1 MSIVI
6 SILGI
11 VVIVAG
17 IIFSGSNEDRSN
29 LHKLMY
35 GLLSVVSGVLL
46 LLWAS
51 LVNVGAGKI
60 GIVKFNNAINVEYLK
75 SGWHLI
81 NPIAQYVE
89 IDPRT
94 KYYTFNHSK
103 RENESDTLH
112 VKCNDGS
119 IINVGLSL
127 LYHIIPGEKAF
138 LSAEGGLDCRE
149 KIISPISEMVI
160 SKVISDNN
168 FSGNGIVDWN
178 VLAKQVR
185 WAMKAELKKYG
196 IKAEQLLVSNWN
208 SPHLDVPA
216 MELQNTYYAVALPQ
230 TKTVVDAFAAIVN
243 TSKPKIVFNPQ
254 EEVLNTTETHIAK
267 PAPIEND
274 DVTTLL
280 VADEAAANP
289 CKAMDENTFD
299 AVKQMV
305 LASGTSTYQKLTTAQ
320 QLITSNCFT
329 ANQVS
334 DFLKLLPTKDAQLEF
349 AKQAYLRTVDKNK
362 FYVEVANNFGKTSK
376 RQLVRYIMHL
386 MREKNNDKVELIEM
400 AKGLTE
406 GDILA
411 KAMDDNTFDFFK
423 QIIAR
428 SKRVSTQLDVATQV
442 AYSHYFTAEQVAA
455 IVKLLPDN
463 DSKLAF
469 AEVAFPRTIDRK
481 KYTMVA
487 ENLDKFTRQKLDDYV
502 VALYAVK

>member
-1 MSIVI
+1 
-6 SILGI
+6 
-11 VVIVAG
+11 
-17 IIFSGSNEDRSN
+17 
-29 LHKLMY
+29 
-35 GLLSVVSGVLL
+35 
-46 LLWAS
+46 
-51 LVNVGAGKI
+51 
-60 GIVKFNNAINVEYLK
+60 
-75 SGWHLI
+75 
-81 NPIAQYVE
+81 
-89 IDPRT
+89 
-94 KYYTFNHSK
+94 
-103 RENESDTLH
+103 
-112 VKCNDGS
+112 
-119 IINVGLSL
+119 
-127 LYHIIPGEKAF
+127 
-138 LSAEGGLDCRE
+138 
-149 KIISPISEMVI
+149 
-160 SKVISDNN
+160 
-168 FSGNGIVDWN
+168 
-178 VLAKQVR
+178 
-185 WAMKAELKKYG
+185 
-196 IKAEQLLVSNWN
+196 
-208 SPHLDVPA
+208 
-216 MELQNTYYAVALPQ
+216 
-230 TKTVVDAFAAIVN
+230 
-243 TSKPKIVFNPQ
+243 
-254 EEVLNTTETHIAK
+254 
-267 PAPIEND
+267 
-274 DVTTLL
+274 
-280 VADEAAANP
+280 
-289 CKAMDENTFD
+289 MDENTFD

-386 MREKNNDKVELIEM
+386 MREKNNDRVELIEM